1 MLKAYKYRLYPKPW
15 QAKSLGKHFGCVRF
29 IYNWGLEL
37 KTKSYAETGKSP
49 TRYQLD
55 KALPKL
61 KDEFPW
67 LSEVNAQSLQQSLS
81 RLDLA
86 FTNFFRRVKEGN
98 KDSGYPIFKGKKGRQ
113 SFQCPQAFK
122 VDFENDRLYIPKVK
136 WIKAV
141 YSRKF
146 DGIVKSVTVS
156 RDSSGKHFASI
167 LVDDG
172 KAIPDKVQID
182 PSKVVGIDL
191 GLHDFLVTSDGDKIP
206 SPKFGKEHKT
216 TIAKLDRRMRK
227 KVKES
232 NRRNKARVLLA
243 KAHERIKNQ
252 RKDFLH
258 KASTKLIRENQ
269 AVCVE
274 DLYVK
279 GMLKNHCLAGSIGD
293 SGWSEFLNMLE
304 YKAKWYGKHILTI
317 GRFDPSSKM
326 CHCCGAINNGLALK
340 DRSWT
345 CPVCKVT
352 HDRDVNAAKNIR
364 NFALVKQNLIGKVPT
379 DCREVTLVET

>member
-1 MLKAYKYRLYPKPW
+1 MFKAYKFRLYPTDRQKGLL
-15 QAKSLGKHFGCVRF
+15 ARHFGCCRYVW
-29 IYNWGLEL
+29 NQALER
-37 KTKSYAETGKSP
+37 KNKEYAETGKSSSFNV
-49 TRYQLD
+49 L
-55 KALPKL
+55 KAELPVMK
-61 KDEFPW
+61 EAMPW
-67 LSEVNAQSLQQSLS
+67 LAEAYSQSLQQSIIN
-81 RLDLA
+81 LDTA

-98 KDSGYPIFKGKKGRQ
+98 KEPGFPKFKKKHKRQ
-113 SFQCPQAFK
+113 SCQFPQHVK
-122 VDFENDRLYIPKVK
+122 IDFEAGTTSIPKVGK
-136 WIKAV
+136 VKTV
-141 YSRKF
+141 FSRHFEGNMKT
-146 DGIVKSVTVS
+146 VTVS
-156 RDSSGKHFASI
+156 METTGKFFASF

-172 KAIPDKVQID
+172 NEVPSKQEID
-182 PSKVVGIDL
+182 PSKAIGIDL

-227 KVKES
+227 KVNGS
-232 NRRNKARVLLA
+232 HRRSKARIRLA
-243 KAHERIKNQ
+243 KAHERIGNQ
-252 RKDFLH
+252 RRDFLH

-274 DLYVK
+274 DLNVK
-279 GMLKNHCLAGSIGD
+279 GMLKNHCLAGSIRD

-326 CHCCGAINNGLALK
+326 CHCCGTINDELTLK
-340 DRSWT
+340 VRSW
-345 CPVCKVT
+345 VCTVCGAT
-352 HDRDVNAAKNIR
+352 LDRDVNAAKNIR